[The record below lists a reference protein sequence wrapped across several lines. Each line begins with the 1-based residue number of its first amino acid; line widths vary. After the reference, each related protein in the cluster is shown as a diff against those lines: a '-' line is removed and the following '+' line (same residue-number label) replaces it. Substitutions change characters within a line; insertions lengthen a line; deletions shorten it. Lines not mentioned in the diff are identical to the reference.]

1 MPIRFATLSDVPA
14 MVESAGR
21 VHVLTRFGSKPYD
34 AQKVAQAF
42 TELIEQRKSKY
53 GFFVAEDDAG
63 RIVGTLIGVIEE
75 RILSDACIACVMHLD
90 VLPGSRRGDCATKLL
105 KAFETWSANR
115 GAIEIEIGVGGAET
129 RALGR
134 FARKMGYRAVGGNY
148 LKQAGA

>member
-14 MVESAGR
+14 LVESAGR

-34 AQKVAQAF
+34 AQKVAQVF
-42 TELIEQRKSKY
+42 TELIDQRKSKY
-53 GFFVAEDDAG
+53 GFFVAEDAAG
-63 RIVGTLIGVIEE
+63 RFAGTLIGAIEE
-75 RILSDACIACVMHLD
+75 RILSDARVACVMHLD
-90 VLPGSRRGDCATKLL
+90 VLPESRRSDCATKLL

-115 GAIEIEIGVGGAET
+115 GAAEIEFGVGRAEIRT
-129 RALGR
+129 LGR